1 VKTQIITLES
11 HDDLISVRDR
21 LSWTKTPR
29 VLLVWPKYVKV
40 ALRFVDLKVLQRHAE
55 SLGSQLGLVTRRASV
70 RRDAEALG
78 IPVFDS
84 TTTAQKDLWPVRRLN
99 EHHTPRP
106 PRHDLRAMR
115 DSVHE
120 PEAKWRSNPLVR
132 VVTFS
137 LAVLAVL
144 AIASLFV
151 PRAALTLYP
160 EARTQSILIPVSASE
175 SVESVSVTGS
185 VPVQAVH
192 VTVSGAQS
200 LTVTGE
206 IKIPQAKAKGLA
218 RFKNLS
224 ESEVIIPA
232 GTIIYALNES
242 KAHIN
247 FSTLHETRLSA
258 GIGKFVEV
266 PIVAVLAG
274 ADANLPADAIQV
286 VDGGLALSMS
296 VTNPEPTEGGT
307 ERTARGASE
316 DDRTHLRAQLLR
328 TIESKAKDEL
338 SNTRSAHDLILF
350 DTLTVS
356 EIKEET
362 YDPPVGESGSSLR
375 LTLAVDYQAEV
386 VTGDDLR
393 QLADATLMASVPSD
407 FVPAQNSLKFVVQST
422 PVIGDDDSISFE
434 LKAEQTLLRRIDE
447 TQVLEYVG
455 GRSKENAIANLQAG
469 LLLRQPPKVEL
480 SPAWW
485 PWMPLIPFR
494 IQVMIQ

>member
-21 LSWTKTPR
+21 LSWAKTPR
-29 VLLVWPKYVKV
+29 VLLVWPKYAKV

-70 RRDAEALG
+70 RRDAEALD

-84 TTTAQKDLWPVRRLN
+84 TTAAQKDLWPVRHLKD
-99 EHHTPRP
+99 HHTPRP
-106 PRHDLRAMR
+106 PRRDLRVLR

-120 PEAKWRSNPLVR
+120 PEARWRSNPLVR

-160 EARTQSILIPVSASE
+160 EAQTQSILIPVIANE
-175 SVESVSVTGS
+175 SIESVSITGS
-185 VPVQAVH
+185 VTVQTVH
-192 VTVSGAQS
+192 VIVSGTQT

-206 IKIPQAKAKGLA
+206 IKIPQVKAKGLA

-224 ESEVIIPA
+224 DSEVIIPA
-232 GTIIYALNES
+232 GTIVYALDES
-242 KAHIN
+242 KAHVN
-247 FSTLHETRLSA
+247 FSTLHETRLPA
-258 GIGKFVEV
+258 GIGIFVEV
-266 PIVAVLAG
+266 PIEAVLAG
-274 ADANLPADAIQV
+274 ADANLAADTIQTV
-286 VDGGLALSMS
+286 GGGLALSMS
-296 VTNPEPTEGGT
+296 VTNLEPTEGGT
-307 ERTARGASE
+307 ERMARGASE
-316 DDRTHLRAQLLR
+316 VDRARLHTLLLK
-328 TIESKAKDEL
+328 TLESKAKDEL

-362 YDPPVGESGSSLR
+362 YDPPVGEPGSSLK
-375 LTLAVDYQAEV
+375 LTMAVDYQAKV
-386 VTGDDLR
+386 VAGDDLR
-393 QLADATLMASVPSD
+393 QLADATLMASVPPD
-407 FVPAQNSLKFVVQST
+407 FLSAPDSLKFSVQST
-422 PVIGDDDSISFE
+422 PVVGDDNDITFE
-434 LKAEQTLLRRIDE
+434 LRAEQTLLRKTNE

-455 GRSKENAIANLQAG
+455 GRSKEDAIANLKAG
-469 LLLRQPPKVEL
+469 LLLRQPPEVEL

-494 IQVMIQ
+494 ISVETK

>member
-21 LSWTKTPR
+21 LSWAKTPR
-29 VLLVWPKYVKV
+29 VLLVWPKYAKV
-40 ALRFVDLKVLQRHAE
+40 SLRFVDLKVLQRHAE
-55 SLGSQLGLVTRRASV
+55 SLGSQLGLVTRRANV

-84 TTTAQKDLWPVRRLN
+84 ATAAQKDLWPVRRLT

-106 PRHDLRAMR
+106 PRRDLRSLR

-120 PEAKWRSNPLVR
+120 PEAKWRSNPIVR

-137 LAVLAVL
+137 VAVLAVL
-144 AIASLFV
+144 TIASLFV

-160 EARTQSILIPVSASE
+160 EAKTQSVIIPVIANE
-175 SVESVSVTGS
+175 STKSVSITGS
-185 VPVQAVH
+185 VPVQTVH
-192 VTVSGAQS
+192 VTVSGEQT

-206 IKIPQAKAKGLA
+206 IKIPLEKAKGLA

-224 ESEVIIPA
+224 DAESIIPA
-232 GTIIYALNES
+232 GTIIYALDES
-242 KAHIN
+242 KARIN
-247 FSTLHETRLSA
+247 FLTMHETRLPA

-266 PIVAVLAG
+266 PIEAVLAG
-274 ADANLPADAIQV
+274 AASNIPADSIQTI
-286 VDGGLALSMS
+286 DGALALSMS
-296 VTNPEPTEGGT
+296 VTNPKPTEGGT

-316 DDRTHLRAQLLR
+316 EDRAQLHALLLK
-328 TIESKAKDEL
+328 TLDAKAKDDL
-338 SNTRSAHDLILF
+338 THQHSADDLILL
-350 DTLTVS
+350 DTLTVA

-362 YDPPVGESGSSLR
+362 YTPLVGEPGNSLK
-375 LTLAVDYQAEV
+375 LTMAVDYQVQMIAAQ
-386 VTGDDLR
+386 DIR
-393 QLADATLMASVPSD
+393 QLADATLMASVPPD
-407 FVPAQNSLKFVVQST
+407 FMSMPSSLKYSVQST
-422 PVIGDDDSISFE
+422 PVIGDDKNISFQ
-434 LKAEQTLLRRIDE
+434 LKAEQTLLRNADE
-447 TQVLEYVG
+447 SQALEYIS

-469 LLLRQPPKVEL
+469 FILRQPPQIEL

-494 IQVMIQ
+494 ISIETK